1 MSTSRD
7 DSPGARQCPAC
18 SADSGEPVLA
28 GPDGRCTSCGQPLV
42 INADHVEKDLG
53 QVVGVSDRGLRHQ
66 RNEDAFH
73 IAVVPTATGQVAVAI
88 VSDGVSSAPRPDEA
102 SLTAVR
108 TGMKLLAEGVQRG
121 DDPAE
126 ASLAAVNAAARALAE
141 LVGADGAPAAT
152 YVSAVV
158 SQELMT
164 ICWLGDSRA
173 YWLAAEGLAP
183 GGPNDTIDI
192 TGGSRRITR
201 DDSLAEEMVTAG
213 LASMDDAMA
222 SPQAH
227 VITRWLGADVAAP
240 EPHVTRFEPPGRGIV
255 LVCSDGL
262 WNYQPEAAGLAQIAL
277 PEAFHDPSSAADAL
291 LKFALDAGGMDNITV
306 VLVPFPL
313 VRPAPLPRRIRH
325 DRLRLHH
332 RRRPE
337 PVPARGWPRRERG
350 GYRVV
355 RGGRRHRG
363 AGRRGG

>member
-53 QVVGVSDRGLRHQ
+53 QVVGVSDRGLRHH

-73 IAVVPTATGQVAVAI
+73 IAVVPTA
-88 VSDGVSSAPRPDEA
+88 
-102 SLTAVR
+102 
-108 TGMKLLAEGVQRG
+108 
-121 DDPAE
+121 
-126 ASLAAVNAAARALAE
+126 AARALAG

-158 SQELMT
+158 SRELIT
-164 ICWLGDSRA
+164 ISWLGDSRA
-173 YWLAAEGLAP
+173 YWLAAEGLTP

-201 DDSLAEEMVTAG
+201 DDSLAEEMVAAG

-227 VITRWLGADVAAP
+227 VITRWLGADLPDPLAHIEQFTPTGPGVLLVA
-240 EPHVTRFEPPGRGIV
+240 
-255 LVCSDGL
+255 SDGL
-262 WNYQPEAAGLAQIAL
+262 WNYRQEAAELTAMVMPAAL
-277 PEAFHDPSSAADAL
+277 ERPLDAAADL
-291 LKFALDAGGMDNITV
+291 VKFAIDSGGLDNITV
-306 VLVPFPL
+306 VLVPFP
-313 VRPAPLPRRIRH
+313 PR
-325 DRLRLHH
+325 
-332 RRRPE
+332 
-337 PVPARGWPRRERG
+337 
-350 GYRVV
+350 
-355 RGGRRHRG
+355 
-363 AGRRGG
+363 

>member
-28 GPDGRCTSCGQPLV
+28 GPDGRCPSCGQPLV

-53 QVVGVSDRGLRHQ
+53 QVVGVSDRGLRHH

-73 IAVVPTATGQVAVAI
+73 IAVVPTAAGQVAVAI

-126 ASLAAVNAAARALAE
+126 ASLTAVNAAARALAG
-141 LVGADGAPAAT
+141 LAGADGAPAAT

-158 SQELMT
+158 SQELIT

-173 YWLAAEGLAP
+173 YWLAADALAHS
-183 GGPNDTIDI
+183 GPNDTIDI

-201 DDSLAEEMVTAG
+201 DDSLAEEMVAAG

-227 VITRWLGADVAAP
+227 VITRWLGADLPDPLA
-240 EPHVTRFEPPGRGIV
+240 HVEQFTPTGPGV
-255 LVCSDGL
+255 LLVCSDGL
-262 WNYQPEAAGLAQIAL
+262 WNYRQEAAELAAMAMPAAL
-277 PEAFHDPSSAADAL
+277 ERPLDAAADL
-291 LKFALDAGGMDNITV
+291 VKFAIDSGGLDNITV
-306 VLVPFPL
+306 VLIPFP
-313 VRPAPLPRRIRH
+313 PR
-325 DRLRLHH
+325 
-332 RRRPE
+332 
-337 PVPARGWPRRERG
+337 
-350 GYRVV
+350 
-355 RGGRRHRG
+355 
-363 AGRRGG
+363 